1 MMSSLMISDSHP
13 SDFFDIGPEGIA
25 TETMRHER
33 GMRRW
38 LHDAQAMG
46 LGCVES
52 ICSFFPL
59 WRVAIIFLQHLHRIF
74 IVITISGWLATSKS
88 QCRTAKQND
97 FNHIYSKW
105 SSCWSSFKF
114 FTVFSVSKIFCVNQQ
129 RALPHCF
136 SEIFICIPCS
146 ILQVEGLV
154 PDIRMDYRNQSWNQK
169 LVLGSLLS
177 SLTSS

>member
-1 MMSSLMISDSHP
+1 MISDSHP

-38 LHDAQAMG
+38 LHDAQRVMG
-46 LGCVES
+46 LGGEES

-59 WRVAIIFLQHLHRIF
+59 SRAAIIFLQHLHRIF
-74 IVITISGWLATSKS
+74 IVVTISEWLATSKR
-88 QCRTAKQND
+88 QCRTAKQNE

-105 SSCWSSFKF
+105 SSRWSGFKF
-114 FTVFSVSKIFCVNQQ
+114 FTVFSVFKIVCVNQE

-136 SEIFICIPCS
+136 SEIFICIPWS
-146 ILQVEGLV
+146 ILQMEGLV
-154 PDIRMDYRNQSWNQK
+154 PD
-169 LVLGSLLS
+169 L
-177 SLTSS
+177 